1 MEFVDSAL
9 KRKLALAVALTALL
23 AGGAVA
29 AMAASGP
36 SGHHRHA
43 SRHGA
48 AHRGAMG
55 LGLQAAAAYLGV
67 PPAQI
72 KQDLQS
78 GKTLAQL
85 ATTSGKSE
93 AGLIAALVAA
103 RRARLAKISASLDRR
118 VAAEVNRVHGHGAA
132 ARHGA
137 RAAVRNYL
145 GLTPSQLHSQ
155 LRAGRTLAQIA
166 GATAGKSEAGLVAAI
181 VAARQS
187 RVTAA
192 TAAGKLSKAE
202 ADVRTAA
209 LTKRVTR
216 MVNKPLRGHAFG

>member
-1 MEFVDSAL
+1 MEFVNRAL
-9 KRKLALAVALTALL
+9 KRKVALAVALAALL

-36 SGHHRHA
+36 SGHHKHA
-43 SRHGA
+43 GRHGVD
-48 AHRGAMG
+48 HRGAIG
-55 LGLQAAAAYLGV
+55 LRLQAAAGYLGI
-67 PPAQI
+67 PAAQL

-85 ATTSGKSE
+85 ATTNGKSE
-93 AGLIAALVAA
+93 AGLIVALVTA
-103 RRARLAKISASLDRR
+103 RRAQLAKISASLDRR
-118 VAAEVNRVHGHGAA
+118 VAAEVNRVHGHGVA

-145 GLTPSQLHSQ
+145 GLTPAQLHSQ

-166 GATAGKSEAGLVAAI
+166 NATTGKSAGGLVAAI
-181 VAARQS
+181 VAARQG
-187 RVTAA
+187 RLDAA
-192 TAAGKLSKAE
+192 SAAGKLSKTE
-202 ADVRTAA
+202 ADARTAA